1 MSHISVGTLLPV
13 ALARSVVT
21 TLLLTYGMEYRTNSG
36 LPALPFR
43 DSLRLSDPPAILD
56 LSTREDS
63 EMPTLTLTPGQ
74 LQELK
79 FAVGE
84 QIDHEG
90 LGPKWVV
97 DLLKLIWAAE
107 GQGE

>member
-13 ALARSVVT
+13 ALARSVGT

-63 EMPTLTLTPGQ
+63 EMHTLTLTTRQ
-74 LQELK
+74 LEELIL
-79 FAVGE
+79 AVSE
-84 QIDHEG
+84 QAQPDG
-90 LGPKWVV
+90 MGPKWVT
-97 DLLKLIWAAE
+97 DLLKVLWDADGE
-107 GQGE
+107 GE